1 MTEPSINFHAKYAA
15 MCVSVLNI
23 LAFILHHANS
33 KADNCFPCLL
43 YVFCFFLLHRQ
54 RALLLHQAC
63 NFLVVEE
70 EFRVR
75 RRNHVFQS
83 DKFRNEKQNTQRTRR
98 RAWLRPSPRNWFRS
112 LLANPALNF
121 LWKKHFHLLESQASS
136 KQVVRK

>member
-15 MCVSVLNI
+15 MCVSALNI

-33 KADNCFPCLL
+33 KAENCFPCLL
-43 YVFCFFLLHRQ
+43 Y
-54 RALLLHQAC
+54 AY

-83 DKFRNEKQNTQRTRR
+83 NKSRNEQQNTQRRRR

-121 LWKKHFHLLESQASS
+121 LWKKHFHVLESQASS

>member
-1 MTEPSINFHAKYAA
+1 MTEPSVNFHAKYAA

-33 KADNCFPCLL
+33 EAENCFPLFALC
-43 YVFCFFLLHRQ
+43 FCFFYCIDSGLCYFN
-54 RALLLHQAC
+54 QAY

-83 DKFRNEKQNTQRTRR
+83 DKFRNEKQNTQRRRR

-112 LLANPALNF
+112 LLANPVLNF
-121 LWKKHFHLLESQASS
+121 LWKKHFQSP
-136 KQVVRK
+136 